1 MPSFAEVASSL
12 YGAWCLVKR
21 DSDGMRWFNLSVT
34 GFWRSFFAAAII
46 LPFYVGFA
54 WLDATKRAEEAEQA
68 AAPVDEAWLTPAL
81 VGYVAAWVA
90 TPLVLLALAKLLDR
104 TRAYAAMVIASNWV
118 AVPEFAIL
126 AAASLLALAVPALA
140 GILLIGGLA
149 AVLMIDYFVARIAF
163 QVGPGQAVAVV
174 AVTFLTTLVI
184 DFVLG
189 PGP

>member
-1 MPSFAEVASSL
+1 MPSTAEVASAL
-12 YGAWCLVKR
+12 YGAWCLIKR
-21 DSDGMRWFNLSVT
+21 DSTGMRWFNLTVA

-54 WLDATKRAEEAEQA
+54 WLDATARPEEAEGA
-68 AAPVDEAWLTPAL
+68 AAAAREAWLGPAL
-81 VGYVAAWVA
+81 VGYVAAWAA

-104 TRAYAAMVIASNWV
+104 TRTYGAMVIASNWV

-126 AAASLLALAVPALA
+126 AFASLAALAIPPLA
-140 GILLIGGLA
+140 GIFLLGALA
-149 AVLMIDYFVARIAF
+149 AVLMIDYSVARIAF

-184 DFVLG
+184 DLGLG
-189 PGP
+189 PAP